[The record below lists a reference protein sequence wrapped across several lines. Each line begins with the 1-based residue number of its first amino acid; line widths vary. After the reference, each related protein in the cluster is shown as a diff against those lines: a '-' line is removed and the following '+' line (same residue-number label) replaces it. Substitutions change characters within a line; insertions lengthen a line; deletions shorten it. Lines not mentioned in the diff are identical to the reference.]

1 MSRRIPF
8 YSIREWLFVLLLAL
22 ALPVSH
28 AFAASL
34 AGKLDFA
41 FGKVS
46 ATGADGAARPLVKG
60 SEVFSGDT
68 VTTGDGRVQIRFTD
82 GAYMALQ
89 PNTVF
94 KVDQYAFNGKQDGT
108 EKGSFSLVKGSLRTI
123 TGAIGHVNKQNYEVR
138 TPTATIG
145 IRGTAYSASQSDD
158 GLTVTVERG
167 AVAVSNQ
174 SGSITLGSGQSAQV
188 RTPSSRP
195 QVTDQKAAL
204 TQQTQ
209 QTQQQQVRQQ
219 EQQRQMQQ
227 QTINN
232 NIAATGERRNP
243 NGSSAALPSS
253 SSLIELPPSPPP

>member
-1 MSRRIPF
+1 MSRRTSL
-8 YSIREWLFVLLLAL
+8 YSIPEWLSVLILTLSLSA
-22 ALPVSH
+22 SH
-28 AFAASL
+28 AFAASA

-46 ATGADGAARPLVKG
+46 ATGADGAVRPLVKG
-60 SEVFSGDT
+60 SEIFSGDAIA
-68 VTTGDGRVQIRFTD
+68 TGDGRVQIRFTD

-108 EKGSFSLVKGSLRTI
+108 EKGAFSLVKGSLRTI

-158 GLTVTVERG
+158 GLTVSVERG

-174 SGSITLGSGQSAQV
+174 SGSIMLGSGQSALV
-188 RTPSSRP
+188 RTQNSRP
-195 QVTDQKAAL
+195 QITDQKAAL
-204 TQQTQ
+204 TQQSQ
-209 QTQQQQVRQQ
+209 KTQQQQVRQQ

-227 QTINN
+227 QTINS

-243 NGSSAALPSS
+243 NGSAAALPSS
-253 SSLIELPPSPPP
+253 SSPVELPPSPPP